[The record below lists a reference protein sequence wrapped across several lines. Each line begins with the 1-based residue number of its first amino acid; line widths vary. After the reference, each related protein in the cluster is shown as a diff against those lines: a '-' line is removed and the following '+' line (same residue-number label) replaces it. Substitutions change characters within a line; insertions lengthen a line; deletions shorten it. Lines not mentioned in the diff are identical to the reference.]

1 MKVLLNCDLGEGEAE
16 ETTTALLELVDLA
29 NIACGGHAGN
39 EETMR
44 RVVREALGR
53 GVQTGAHPGWVDRE
67 NFGRAAVEVSAGE
80 LTRLLDE
87 QVRALQRVAA
97 GEGGRVGHVKLHG
110 ALYHLCD
117 ERTDLAEACVD
128 WMESELEGVPL
139 MVGAG
144 GLLHAVG
151 EARGVPLWREIFAE
165 RGYAAEARL
174 LPRGEA
180 GALLDD
186 PVRVAVRMRDW
197 RMTGYLEVGGGK
209 KWLVE
214 AETVGVH
221 ADSPGSV
228 EMARAVRA
236 VLDEGG
242 VEWKDEG

>member
-1 MKVLLNCDLGEGEAE
+1 MKVLLNCDLGEGEAA
-16 ETTTALLELVDLA
+16 ETTTALLALVDLA
-29 NIACGGHAGN
+29 NVACGGHAGD

-44 RVVREALGR
+44 RVVREAVER

-80 LTRLLDE
+80 LTRLLRE

-110 ALYHLCD
+110 VLYHLCD

-139 MVGAG
+139 IVGAG

-151 EARGVPLWREIFAE
+151 EARGVPLLREIFAE
-165 RGYAAEARL
+165 RGYADEARL
-174 LPRGEA
+174 LPRGAA
-180 GALLDD
+180 GALIDD
-186 PVRVAVRMRDW
+186 PLRVAGRIRDW
-197 RMTGYLEVGGGK
+197 QTSGYLEIGGGK

-221 ADSPGSV
+221 ADSQGSV
-228 EMARAVRA
+228 GMARAVRE
-236 VLDEGG
+236 VLERGDG
-242 VEWKDEG
+242 

>member
-1 MKVLLNCDLGEGEAE
+1 MKVLLNCDLGEGEAAA
-16 ETTTALLELVDLA
+16 TTTALLALVDLA
-29 NIACGGHAGN
+29 NVACGGHAGD

-80 LTRLLDE
+80 LTRLLRE

-110 ALYHLCD
+110 VLYHLCD

-139 MVGAG
+139 IVGAG

-151 EARGVPLWREIFAE
+151 EARGVPLLREIFAE
-165 RGYAAEARL
+165 RGYADEARL
-174 LPRGEA
+174 LPRGAA
-180 GALLDD
+180 GALIDD
-186 PVRVAVRMRDW
+186 PLRVAGRIRDW
-197 RMTGYLEVGGGK
+197 QTSGYLEIGGGK

-228 EMARAVRA
+228 GMVRAVREA
-236 VLDEGG
+236 LGERDET
-242 VEWKDEG
+242 

>member
-1 MKVLLNCDLGEGEAE
+1 MKVLLNCDLGEGEAA
-16 ETTTALLELVDLA
+16 ETTTALLALVDLA
-29 NIACGGHAGN
+29 NVACGGHAGD

-80 LTRLLDE
+80 LTRLLGE

-110 ALYHLCD
+110 VLYQLCD
-117 ERTDLAEACVD
+117 ERPELAEACVD

-139 MVGAG
+139 IVGAG

-151 EARGVPLWREIFAE
+151 EARGVPLLREIFAE
-165 RGYAAEARL
+165 RGYADEARL

-186 PVRVAVRMRDW
+186 PLRVAGRIRDW
-197 RMTGYLEVGGGK
+197 QTSGYLEVGRGK

-221 ADSPGSV
+221 ADSAGSV
-228 EMARAVRA
+228 GLARAVRE
-236 VLDEGG
+236 VLEREKEEG
-242 VEWKDEG
+242 

>member
-1 MKVLLNCDLGEGEAE
+1 MKVLLNCDLGEGEAV
-16 ETTTALLELVDLA
+16 ETTAALLELVDLA
-29 NIACGGHAGN
+29 NIACGGHAGD
-39 EETMR
+39 EATMR

-87 QVRALQRVAA
+87 QVGALRRVAA

-117 ERTDLAEACVD
+117 ERSDLAEACVD

-139 MVGAG
+139 IVGAG

-151 EARGVPLWREIFAE
+151 EARGVPLLREIFAE
-165 RGYAAEARL
+165 RGYADEARL
-174 LPRGEA
+174 LPRGAA
-180 GALLDD
+180 GALIDD
-186 PVRVAVRMRDW
+186 PLRVAGRIRDW
-197 RMTGYLEVGGGK
+197 QTSGYLEIGGGK

-228 EMARAVRA
+228 GMARAVRE
-236 VLDEGG
+236 VLERGDG
-242 VEWKDEG
+242 

>member
-29 NIACGGHAGN
+29 NIACGGHAGD

-67 NFGRAAVEVSAGE
+67 NFGRAAVEISAGE
-80 LTRLLDE
+80 LTRLLGE
-87 QVRALQRVAA
+87 QVGALQRVAA
-97 GEGGRVGHVKLHG
+97 VEGGRVSHVKLHG

-117 ERTDLAEACVD
+117 ERTELAEACVD
-128 WMESELEGVPL
+128 WMELELEGVPL
-139 MVGAG
+139 IVGAG

-151 EARGVPLWREIFAE
+151 EARGVPLWREILAE
-165 RGYAAEARL
+165 RGYAAEACL
-174 LPRGEA
+174 LPRGAA
-180 GALLDD
+180 GAMIDD
-186 PVRVAVRMRDW
+186 PVRVAGRIRDW
-197 RMTGYLEVGGGK
+197 RRTGYLEVGSGK
-209 KWLVE
+209 SWLVE

-228 EMARAVRA
+228 EMARAVREI
-236 VLDEGG
+236 LDKGGKEKREEG
-242 VEWKDEG
+242 

>member
-1 MKVLLNCDLGEGEAE
+1 MKVLLNCDLGEGEAA

-29 NIACGGHAGN
+29 NIACGGHAGD

-44 RVVREALGR
+44 RVVREALGC
-53 GVQTGAHPGWVDRE
+53 GVQTGAHPGWPDRE
-67 NFGRAAVEVSAGE
+67 NFGRAAVEVSAGQ
-80 LTRLLDE
+80 LTRLLDG

-110 ALYHLCD
+110 TLYHLCD

-139 MVGAG
+139 IVGAG

-151 EARGVPLWREIFAE
+151 EARGVPLMREIFAE
-165 RGYAAEARL
+165 RGYAGEAQL
-174 LPRGEA
+174 LPRSEP
-180 GALLDD
+180 GALIDD
-186 PVRVAVRMRDW
+186 PVRVAGRIRDW
-197 RMTGYLEVGGGK
+197 QTSGYLEVGGGK

-214 AETVGVH
+214 AETVCVH

-228 EMARAVRA
+228 GMARAVRA
-236 VLDEGG
+236 VVGLT
-242 VEWKDEG
+242 

>member
-1 MKVLLNCDLGEGEAE
+1 MKVLLNCDLGEGEAA
-16 ETTTALLELVDLA
+16 ETTTALLALVDLA
-29 NIACGGHAGN
+29 NVACGGHAGD

-80 LTRLLDE
+80 LTRLLGE

-110 ALYHLCD
+110 VLYHLCD

-128 WMESELEGVPL
+128 WMDSELEGVPL
-139 MVGAG
+139 IVGAG

-151 EARGVPLWREIFAE
+151 EARGVPLLREIFAE
-165 RGYAAEARL
+165 RGYADEARL
-174 LPRGEA
+174 LPRGAA
-180 GALLDD
+180 GALIDD
-186 PVRVAVRMRDW
+186 PLQVAGRVRDW
-197 RMTGYLEVGGGK
+197 RTSGYLEVGGGK

-214 AETVGVH
+214 AETVCVH
-221 ADSPGSV
+221 ADSAGSV
-228 EMARAVRA
+228 GLARAVRA
-236 VLDEGG
+236 AIGDP
-242 VEWKDEG
+242 